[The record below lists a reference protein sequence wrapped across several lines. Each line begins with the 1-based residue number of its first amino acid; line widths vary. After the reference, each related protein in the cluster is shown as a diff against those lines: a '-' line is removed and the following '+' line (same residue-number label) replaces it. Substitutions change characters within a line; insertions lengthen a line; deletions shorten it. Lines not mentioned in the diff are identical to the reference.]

1 MAEMEMKTAM
11 AGSLE
16 SNDVLVVLREQAEEE
31 PVIEVQSIVEKQFG
45 RQIRESVT
53 EVLNAFHMRKV
64 RVSVQD
70 RGAYDCTIKAR
81 VEGAILRY
89 RGDA

>member
-1 MAEMEMKTAM
+1 MAEIKTAM

-31 PVIEVQSIVEKQFG
+31 PIIVVHSIVEKQFG
-45 RQIRESVT
+45 RQIRESVA
-53 EVLNAFHMRKV
+53 EVLGRFNLRRVH
-64 RVSVQD
+64 VSVQD
-70 RGAYDCTIKAR
+70 KGAYDCTIRAR

-89 RGDA
+89 REAGQ

>member
-1 MAEMEMKTAM
+1 MGEIRTAM

-45 RQIRESVT
+45 RQIRESVA
-53 EVLNAFHMRKV
+53 EVLGRFGLRKV
-64 RVSVQD
+64 RVSIQD
-70 RGAYDCTIKAR
+70 KGAYDCTIRAR
-81 VEGAILRY
+81 VEAAILRY
-89 RGDA
+89 REAL